1 MMAWE
6 ASIATPQTCQRPDE
20 IRQVLAQP
28 AKLHPTL
35 AGAAVLDP
43 EAARGFGMDDPG
55 SYAAAGVIYLPA
67 TARFDGL
74 RDFPEG
80 GKDKKTLGQ
89 CQLYA

>member
-1 MMAWE
+1 
-6 ASIATPQTCQRPDE
+6 
-20 IRQVLAQP
+20 
-28 AKLHPTL
+28 
-35 AGAAVLDP
+35 
-43 EAARGFGMDDPG
+43 MDDPG